1 MAAGTLRELA
11 DDQLLDQLDE
21 AKQEM
26 FNLRFQYATGQ
37 LESSAR
43 ITTLKRNIAR
53 IHTVLRERELAAAD
67 ALASAEEN

>member
-1 MAAGTLRELA
+1 MAAGTLRDLA

-26 FNLRFQYATGQ
+26 FNLRFQFATGQ

>member
-26 FNLRFQYATGQ
+26 FNLRFQFATGQ

-53 IHTVLRERELAAAD
+53 IHTVLRERETCCCGRPGL
-67 ALASAEEN
+67 S

>member
-26 FNLRFQYATGQ
+26 FNLRFQFATGQ